1 MKIYLKKG
9 GARMKKKHIMNE
21 KILKQRREEKE

>member
-9 GARMKKKHIMNE
+9 GARMKKHIMKE
-21 KILKQRREEKE
+21 EILKQRREEKE